1 MYAQLCWVSAWVNY
15 SSSLIRI
22 INVALSLERY
32 YSYVLIPYL
41 FSFESPLNLLEPQ
54 KALPWGFISIC
65 VHTHVWWARRH
76 IATYTYTHT
85 HVQQIF
91 LYDLFG
97 AHFGL
102 PQLFIHVSRQY
113 CPCFTCM
120 YLVKASHLQL
130 PCIFGIG
137 NIIPTSLV
145 QHTKFYPTLYCSH
158 KAIRFL
164 PAHTE
169 CMSTITAIDTVQ
181 IINVDHVITH

>member
-41 FSFESPLNLLEPQ
+41 FFFESPLNLLEPQ

-65 VHTHVWWARRH
+65 VHTHVWWARRRH
-76 IATYTYTHT
+76 IATYTHTHT
-85 HVQQIF
+85 CIHMYSKFSCMIYLGLISACPNYLFMF
-91 LYDLFG
+91 LD
-97 AHFGL
+97 
-102 PQLFIHVSRQY
+102 SQY
-113 CPCFTCM
+113 CPCFTCT

-137 NIIPTSLV
+137 NIIPTSLM

-158 KAIRFL
+158 KVMRFL

-169 CMSTITAIDTVQ
+169 CMSTITAIDTV
-181 IINVDHVITH
+181 